1 MLFAKL
7 PNKYKQPLIILL
19 MQIIDILHI
28 EDCFDGS
35 YIKEFVFDVA
45 VNEDFILFLGQHG
58 QLSYFKTFARPF
70 YKIIF
75 PSQTYLKGVQGN
87 TTARAMLRNDDDI
100 LFLRQIVEQCK

>member
-1 MLFAKL
+1 
-7 PNKYKQPLIILL
+7 
-19 MQIIDILHI
+19 MQIIDIIHI

-35 YIKEFVFDVA
+35 YIKEFVFAAA

-75 PSQTYLKGVQGN
+75 PSQAYLKGVQGN
-87 TTARAMLRNDDDI
+87 TTARAMLRDADDI
-100 LFLRQIVEQCK
+100 LFIRQLVDAHKP